1 MRVALSRSGKTL
13 LSIGL
18 ACLGAIL
25 ATGTPGHAR
34 PELPTLEVGL
44 NEQLGSR
51 VPGDIAFVN
60 EHGDTVTLEQLVD
73 RPTLVSL
80 VYYTCPSVCRPLLA
94 EVTSMLGKLQKI
106 DMQPNRDYRMLTI
119 SFDPTDSPA
128 GSARVKD
135 EYYQALPQGFPRD
148 AWTFLT
154 ADSAAVAA
162 FTDAVGFGF
171 KRAGKDFAHPTTL
184 VVLSRDRKIT
194 RYLTGSEYL
203 PLDIKMALVEAREG
217 RVGATIVKFYQFC
230 FSYDPSGEK
239 FVLNATRVVGLGT
252 LVGVMAIVGF
262 VFVSGR
268 RRDKK
273 VH

>member
-1 MRVALSRSGKTL
+1 MRVALTLSGRTL

-18 ACLGAIL
+18 ACLGAFL
-25 ATGTPGHAR
+25 ATGSPSYAR
-34 PELPTLEVGL
+34 TEPPVLDVGI

-51 VPGDIAFVN
+51 VPGDLQFVN
-60 EHGDTVTLEQLVD
+60 EHGDTVTLGELVD

-80 VYYTCPSVCRPLLA
+80 VYYTCPAVCRPLLT
-94 EVTSMLGKLQKI
+94 EVTKMMGKLQSI
-106 DMQPNRDYRMLTI
+106 DMQPNRDYRLITI
-119 SFDPTDSPA
+119 SFDATDSPA

-135 EYYQALPQGFPRD
+135 EYYRSLPGGFPRD

-154 ADSAAVAA
+154 ADSAGVAA
-162 FTDAVGFGF
+162 LTDAMGFGF
-171 KRAGKDFAHPTTL
+171 KKSGKDFAHPTTL
-184 VVLSRDRKIT
+184 IVLARDRKIT

-217 RVGATIVKFYQFC
+217 RIGATIVKFYQFC
-230 FSYDPSGEK
+230 FSYDPAGEK
-239 FVLNATRVVGLGT
+239 FVLNATRVVGVST
-252 LVGVMAIVGF
+252 MIGVMAILGF

-268 RRDKK
+268 RREKK